1 MREKILQK
9 LDVEYE
15 FFFLESMRNSKA
27 NLFAKSF
34 EIETKKQVQEFLR
47 KFIKSNEALS
57 DEKFARRLYLSDN
70 LMDECYRYTKDH
82 PEHDL
87 EKNCEAYLLQ
97 KSSGKP

>member
-9 LDVEYE
+9 LDAEYE

-47 KFIKSNEALS
+47 EFIRTSAALS
-57 DEKFARRLYLSDN
+57 DDKFARQLYLSDN
-70 LMDECYRYTKDH
+70 LMDECYRYAADH
-82 PEHDL
+82 PEQDL
-87 EKNCEAYLLQ
+87 EKNCEAYLLKKTEQ
-97 KSSGKP
+97 KK